1 MFSYNEDNSDIIISC
16 SFEGINISDLDPH
29 EIFHEGSTWADRKLL
44 YETITAYTALTGWKP
59 TLDS

>member
-29 EIFHEGSTWADRKLL
+29 EIFHEGSTWADCKLL
-44 YETITAYTALTGWKP
+44 VKLSSVQNVKMLTMQ
-59 TLDS
+59 